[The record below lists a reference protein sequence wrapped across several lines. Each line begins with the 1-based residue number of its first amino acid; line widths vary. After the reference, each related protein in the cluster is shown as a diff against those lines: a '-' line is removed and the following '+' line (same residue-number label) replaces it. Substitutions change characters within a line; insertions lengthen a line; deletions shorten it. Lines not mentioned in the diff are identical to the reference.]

1 LDENLGSLQ
10 VELTTENIKKIKES
24 LTSIT
29 IQGDRYSK
37 ALTTLAN
44 R

>member
-1 LDENLGSLQ
+1 LDENLGSWQ
-10 VELTTENIKKIKES
+10 VELTTENIKKIEES
-24 LTSIT
+24 LTT